1 MSLKWLLSWIVIFP
15 LLKFLTGVEING
27 SVPKHGAVILACNH
41 VSFLDPPA
49 VGITACREVYF
60 LAKPG
65 LFRLSKFF
73 TWLIT
78 SYNALSIGGTE
89 GIRKAIRLLKRGNA
103 VVIFPEGTRIRTGII
118 ESFNPGV
125 GYLAISLGIP
135 VIPVYIKNSN
145 KKFISLIVRLNRL
158 KVIFG
163 QPLYPSGYKKGRE
176 DFEHFAAKIREA
188 IMNLQ

>member
-1 MSLKWLLSWIVIFP
+1 MGVKWFLSWIVIFP
-15 LLKFLTGVEING
+15 LLKLLTGVEIDG
-27 SVPKHGAVILACNH
+27 SIPKRGAVILACNH

-65 LFRLSKFF
+65 LFRLSKLF

-89 GIRKAIRLLKRGNA
+89 GLRKAIRLLKKGNA
-103 VVIFPEGTRIRTGII
+103 VVIFPEGTRIRTGVI

-125 GYLAISLGIP
+125 AYLSISLGIP
-135 VIPVYIKNSN
+135 VIPVYIENSN
-145 KKFISLIVRLNRL
+145 KKFISLMVRLNRL
-158 KVIFG
+158 KVTFG
-163 QPLYPSGYKKGRE
+163 QPFYPLGYKKNRK
-176 DFEHFAAKIREA
+176 DFEHFATKIREA
-188 IMNLQ
+188 IINLQ

>member
-1 MSLKWLLSWIVIFP
+1 MSLKWFLSWIIIFP
-15 LLKFLTGVEING
+15 LLKFLTGVEISG
-27 SVPKHGAVILACNH
+27 SIPKRGAAILACNH

-89 GIRKAIRLLKRGNA
+89 GLRKAIKLLKRGYA

-125 GYLAISLGIP
+125 GYLSISLGIP

-145 KKFISLIVRLNRL
+145 KKFISLMLRLNRL
-158 KVIFG
+158 KVTFG
-163 QPLYPSGYKKGRE
+163 KPMYPSGYKKRRE
-176 DFEHFAAKIREA
+176 DFEHFALKIRQA
-188 IMNLQ
+188 IIRLQ